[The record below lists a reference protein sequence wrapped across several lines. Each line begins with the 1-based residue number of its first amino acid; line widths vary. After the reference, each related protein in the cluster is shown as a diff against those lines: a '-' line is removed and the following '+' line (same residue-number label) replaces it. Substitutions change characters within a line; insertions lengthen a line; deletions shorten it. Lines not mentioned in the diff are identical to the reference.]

1 MKIGDLF
8 WEMRAESTQLKRDAQ
23 QAGDAAGTA
32 ASKSFS
38 QKVSAGFKA
47 AFDNARKDFSKN
59 LGQGFVQG
67 LGIAGA
73 LNATNLVTKGIGMM
87 TDAIGTSIDAA
98 SDLNESMSKVNVVFG
113 ESAEEIVKWSETSAS
128 SVLMSQQ
135 AALEAAGTFGNLFD
149 ALGLASEAQ
158 VTMSKGAVQLAAD
171 LASFNNA
178 PVEETLLAIRSGL
191 LGEAEPMRKFGS
203 ALTAARV
210 EAFALAKGWVRNK
223 KDLTEAMKV
232 QARYEI
238 IMQDTALAQGDVART
253 GEGLANQSR
262 ELDANMTNLAATIG
276 GFIIGPANLLVGFF
290 NDLLGALDGPE
301 GATGALARMQAQV
314 EKTGTAIEQAA
325 AGPVRTFAEEVTALE
340 QAGRSAAL
348 GGIFG
353 GGQGNPEMAK
363 WIEGYTFVG
372 KMLGN
377 TPEQLVQVAKSYQA
391 AGKTMDEFRA
401 DLIKNLELFGPEV
414 LAKTLGIPLEE
425 VNELIAGRLAA
436 GAPNLQAALTDLW
449 GQVIEGSLKESIA
462 RGKAEQ
468 AFAQMFS
475 WGWWNQAKETAEE
488 IPDTLGK
495 LPKAAQAMWVDTNKA
510 FQGLKGS
517 YTQAVKDAERFDKA
531 WRFALANPDK
541 GEKTANQIRDNMK
554 TAMRR
559 RNRALREGNEEAFAI
574 ADAEVKRLQKKLDS
588 LEQREYE
595 IKIQMRILGYEQA
608 KTKIRG
614 ITHSDLLNITD
625 DRPAPRHTGGRAT
638 RGMPYIV
645 GEKRP
650 ELFVPDSNGTILPR
664 VPGGRMDIYVHDP
677 DGGLARAGIGTA
689 ALGARIGATIASDT
703 DAQSRWEDAF

>member
-32 ASKSFS
+32 ASQSFS

-47 AFDNARKDFSKN
+47 AFASAKKDFSAN
-59 LGQGFVQG
+59 LGKGFVEG

-73 LNATNLVTKGIGMM
+73 LNAANLVTKGMGML

-98 SDLNESMSKVNVVFG
+98 SNLQESMSKVNVVFG
-113 ESAEEIVKWSETSAS
+113 ESADEIIKWSESSAS

-158 VTMSKGAVQLAAD
+158 TDMSKGAVQLAAD

-178 PVEETLLAIRSGL
+178 PVEDTLLAIRSGL

-210 EAFALAKGWVRNK
+210 EAFSLSKGWVKNK

-238 IMQDTALAQGDVART
+238 IMQDTANAQGDVART

-262 ELDANMTNLAATIG
+262 ELDANLANLAATIG
-276 GFIIGPANLLVGFF
+276 GFIIGPANLFIGFL
-290 NDLLGALDGPE
+290 NDVIDILDGPE
-301 GATGALARMQAQV
+301 GATGALAKMRDEV
-314 EKTGTAIEQAA
+314 EKTGESIAEAA
-325 AGPVRTFAEEVTALE
+325 AGPKIPFRDFVNNLANEAR
-340 QAGRSAAL
+340 AATL
-348 GGIFG
+348 RRGDTQLLDYIKDF
-353 GGQGNPEMAK
+353 EFIA
-363 WIEGYTFVG
+363 T
-372 KMLGN
+372 MLDQ
-377 TPEQLVQVAKSYQA
+377 TQDQLADVASTYKKT
-391 AGKTMDEFRA
+391 GKTVDDFHA
-401 DLIKNLELFGPEV
+401 DLIKNLETSGPQV
-414 LAKTLGIPLEE
+414 LADKLGISLEE
-425 VNELIAGRLAA
+425 VNKMLAARFAA
-436 GAPNLQAALTDLW
+436 GAPTLQAALTDLW
-449 GQVIEGSLKESIA
+449 GQLIEGTLAESIA
-462 RGKAEQ
+462 KSKAEE

-475 WGWWNQAKETAEE
+475 WGWWDRAKETAKE
-488 IPDTLGK
+488 IPDTLAK
-495 LPKAAQAMWVDTNKA
+495 LPKAAQAMWVDTDKA
-510 FQGLKGS
+510 FKGLKGS

-559 RNRALREGNEEAFAI
+559 RNRALREGNQEAFAI

-595 IKIQMRILGYEQA
+595 INIQMRILGYEQA

-625 DRPAPRHTGGRAT
+625 DRPAPRHSGGRAT

-645 GEKRP
+645 GERRP
-650 ELFVPDSNGTILPR
+650 ELFVPDESGTILPR

-689 ALGARIGATIASDT
+689 ALGARIGASIASPA
-703 DAQSRWEDAF
+703 DALSRWDD